1 MTDETMDSWVT
12 MPEMT
17 VPKIFDLS
25 GRVALITG
33 GSKGLGKA
41 IARGYAECGAD
52 VMISS
57 RHRDELEEA
66 AKEIAAG
73 LDVRVE
79 WMVSDM
85 TLRQD
90 SDALAKAALDRLGR
104 VDILVNNAG
113 SNVPQ
118 PIDQVTDEAWDRIIE
133 LNLSSCMRL
142 TRVVVPQMK
151 ERRWGR
157 IIHIS
162 SVLGLGGKAGRN
174 VYCATKSGLI
184 GMARASAIDL
194 GPHSITVN
202 CISPGPFL
210 TDLPGKIL
218 TDEEKKVFADRT
230 VLGRWGRPEELVG
243 TALLL
248 GSEAGSYITGTV
260 ILVDGG
266 VLANIL

>member
-1 MTDETMDSWVT
+1 MQ
-12 MPEMT
+12 
-17 VPKIFDLS
+17 VPKLFDLT
-25 GRVALITG
+25 GKAALVTG

-41 IARGYAECGAD
+41 MARGYAECGAN

-57 RHRDELEEA
+57 RHEDELKEA
-66 AKEIAAG
+66 AREIADG
-73 LDVRVE
+73 LSVRVE
-79 WMVSDM
+79 YVVSDM
-85 TLRQD
+85 TQRD
-90 SDALAKAALDRLGR
+90 DADALAKAALDRFGR
-104 VDILVNNAG
+104 VDVLVNNAG

-118 PIDQVTDEAWDRIIE
+118 PVDEITDEIWDRIVE

-142 TRVVVPQMK
+142 TRALVPQMK

-162 SVLGLGGKAGRN
+162 SVLGLGGKAGRA
-174 VYCATKSGLI
+174 VYCATKSALI
-184 GMARASAIDL
+184 GMTRATSIDL
-194 GPHSITVN
+194 GPFNVTVN

-210 TDLPGKIL
+210 TDLPGKVL
-218 TDEEKKVFADRT
+218 TDVQKLEFSDRT
-230 VLGRWGRPEELVG
+230 VLKRWGKPEELVG

-248 GSEAGSYITGTV
+248 GTEAGSYITGTT